1 MKSLKL
7 SHSII
12 LVLLLAIFSSCGST
26 KKVNKN
32 FYSVYSSKLGVQL
45 SGKEDKKLI
54 KAMSEWKGTP
64 YKYGGLTKRGVDCSG
79 FVSQVYSS
87 AYGKKL
93 HRTSRDMV
101 KDVRFISKGKL
112 RAGDL
117 IFYKIKSRKISHVA
131 MYVANNK
138 IIHATTRNG
147 VRIDDLN
154 NKFYKKYY
162 YRSGRV
168 KM

>member
-1 MKSLKL
+1 MKPFKL
-7 SHSII
+7 SNSVI
-12 LVLLLAIFSSCGST
+12 LVVLLAIFSSCGSSR
-26 KKVNKN
+26 KVNDN

-45 SGKEDKKLI
+45 LGKENKKLI

-64 YKYGGLTKRGVDCSG
+64 YKYAGTSKSGTDCSG

-87 AYGKKL
+87 VYGKKL
-93 HRTSRDMV
+93 HRSSRDMV
-101 KDVRFISKGKL
+101 KDVRFISKNKL
-112 RAGDL
+112 QAGDL

-138 IIHATTRNG
+138 IIHATTRDG
-147 VRIDDLN
+147 VRIDDIN
-154 NKFYKKYY
+154 NKFYKKYF
-162 YRSGRV
+162 YRAGRV